1 MIEAMMRTNV
11 QTFEAF
17 YPQFLINF
25 IAIELVEQTELTVDK
40 TFGSDFVENS
50 LTFVRPLEE
59 ATGGRSAKNSDQ
71 LIKKSFKLLMK
82 LAENL
87 EKFENINFES
97 PYNEKASELIR
108 LMSTMDLPALKQLH
122 VEIGIGTSFLQET
135 ARNLFIEMIPRC
147 GTKATVL
154 FTRDIVINKMV
165 KSTTAVELLLV
176 LPFNIAEYST
186 ELIKECESFL
196 KQGPDRPDVRQS
208 AILSYSIMIYKTF
221 VAGQL
226 STDLFD
232 YYAKKYFDLFL
243 ESFDFEEQLLYLQG
257 MGNLQVSFVS
267 L

>member
-1 MIEAMMRTNV
+1 MMRTNV

-17 YPQFLINF
+17 YPQFLINS
-25 IAIELVEQTELTVDK
+25 ISVELIETTEATVDAA
-40 TFGSDFVENS
+40 FGADLISNS

-59 ATGGRSAKNSDQ
+59 ATGGRSAKNMDQ
-71 LIKKSFKLLMK
+71 LIKNSFKLLIK

-87 EKFENINFES
+87 ETFENINFES

-108 LMSTMDLPALKQLH
+108 LMGTMSLAALKRLYE
-122 VEIGIGTSFLQET
+122 EIDIGTSYLQET

-147 GTKATVL
+147 GTKATAL
-154 FTRDIVINKMV
+154 FTRDMVINKMV
-165 KSTTAVELLLV
+165 KPTTAVELLLV

-196 KQGPDRPDVRQS
+196 NLGPDRPDVRQS

-221 VAGQL
+221 VAGQM

-232 YYAKKYFDLFL
+232 YYTKKYFDLFL
-243 ESFDFEEQLLYLQG
+243 NSFDFEEQLLYLQG
-257 MGNLQVSFVS
+257 MGNLQVGF
-267 L
+267 

>member
-17 YPQFLINF
+17 YPQFLINS
-25 IAIELVEQTELTVDK
+25 ISIELVDTKESSIE
-40 TFGSDFVENS
+40 TFSESNLKQSS

-71 LIKKSFKLLMK
+71 LIERTFKLLIK

-87 EKFENINFES
+87 ETFENINFET
-97 PYNEKASELIR
+97 PYSEKASELIR
-108 LMSTMDLPALKQLH
+108 LMSTMSLDALKRLYN
-122 VEIGIGTSFLQET
+122 EIDIGTSYLQET

-147 GTKATVL
+147 GTRATVL
-154 FTRDIVINKMV
+154 FTRDMVINKMV

-186 ELIKECESFL
+186 ELIKDCESFL
-196 KQGPDRPDVRQS
+196 NLGPDRPDVRQS

-221 VAGQL
+221 FAGQM
-226 STDLFD
+226 STDTFD

-243 ESFDFEEQLLYLQG
+243 NSFEFEEQLLYLQG
-257 MGNLQVSFVS
+257 MGNLQV